1 MRTLGNIIW
10 FVLVGLWASIGYTL
24 LGILWSITIVG
35 LPIGIQ
41 CFKFA
46 HLVIFPFK
54 KDIEFTGNIGK
65 LLINIIWLFLGGIEL
80 AAYFAII
87 GLIYCITI
95 IGIPFGMQC
104 FKLAKLS
111 LMPLGAKVVDRDKD

>member
-54 KDIEFTGNIGK
+54 KDIEFTVNIGK

-80 AAYFAII
+80 AAYFVII